1 MDATDDLYAL
11 LREDASELESRFR
24 RASIQGRG
32 TSQEIADF
40 REGAL
45 QSFVSRFFPFPH
57 RITKGKI
64 RDSFGSLSN
73 SIDCIICNPNHPYTV
88 DAQQKFT
95 LLFAEGIDAAIEVK
109 PDIGQSS
116 ELTRAL
122 QQGLSVKAL
131 QRSSQ
136 PTLMLMPW
144 SIERS
149 KRVPFGVFAM
159 HCKSDPMQT
168 GAEIVEF
175 YRNQATPAV
184 QQADFF
190 AVNNVGIFAHYIDS
204 SINPWN
210 IDLPNQE
217 KSGWFFEE
225 WKEDTL
231 AGFLWHLQT
240 VAHATIKMQDD
251 VLPKYLAPKGLYSVK
266 KIADER

>member
-11 LREDASELESRFR
+11 LREDSSELESRFR

-40 REGAL
+40 RENAL

-64 RDSFGSLSN
+64 RDSFGSLSD

-109 PDIGQSS
+109 PDIAQSS
-116 ELTRAL
+116 ELKRAL

-131 QRSSQ
+131 LRTSQ

-144 SIERS
+144 NVDRS

-159 HCKSDPMQT
+159 SCKSDPMQT
-168 GAEIVEF
+168 GAEIIDF
-175 YRNQATPAV
+175 YRAQGTPPV

-190 AVNNVGIFAHYIDS
+190 AVNKVGIFANYIDAS
-204 SINPWN
+204 LNPWN
-210 IDLPNQE
+210 IVGQE

-251 VLPKYLAPKGLYSVK
+251 VLPKYLAPKGLYSVEK
-266 KIADER
+266 LAER